1 MAYDYSSEN
10 KRLELPN
17 PYRLENFFLFACA
30 AMLVAAGLTTLVW
43 ARTAL
48 QQAGVAQGAIPL
60 VVGMGLLASA
70 LGFATAGARRLRF
83 FFGRGRPASL
93 APEVAM
99 GATGNSKQAE
109 TFKTMLRQGGLE
121 YPEPQGAL
129 NGVLYHALPQ
139 LITAPLVVQR
149 LAQKHFYNALAFL
162 VTFLSFVCAWAFF
175 GTPEAQPL
183 ISVGYF
189 IFGAV
194 MLVKPLVSGSQARV
208 STWSLVVLAAV
219 AVVGPVLAAT
229 LGQKLPLLGISLHGQ
244 TFFMLG
250 AALLAIALILLAVLA
265 QMDAP
270 PATERSCEQLTLSMN
285 GPPSALI
292 TELDRRLQDRWTEQI
307 PNRRYTRLEPDIQ
320 SARGSGKFAGELF
333 EETQPMPMASTQATT
348 LGSAM
353 GAARHRWLVLIDG
366 YSSLLV
372 AAAVAFALVYVQAI
386 TTGPGAITGIAQH
399 SWIGYSLI
407 CMVIAI
413 FGFQSAS
420 AIWGR
425 FNFESDLVWV
435 ELNGEWQASRIG
447 TGNQLNSQLQTQNEV
462 ARVESMT
469 LRVWRARVESVVFG
483 KDSVRQV
490 TAMFST
496 TQEARELAQALAAF
510 ADQQSVFIAPKAQA
524 DSQRLQFLQSTE
536 AMLTPG
542 TAAADPRL
550 PHSPVPQ
557 APPVA
562 APAADA
568 PASSKLARYCTEC
581 GAALP
586 TAAKFCSECG
596 EAVEGA

>member
-219 AVVGPVLAAT
+219 AA
-229 LGQKLPLLGISLHGQ
+229 
-244 TFFMLG
+244 G
-250 AALLAIALILLAVLA
+250 A
-265 QMDAP
+265 
-270 PATERSCEQLTLSMN
+270 
-285 GPPSALI
+285 
-292 TELDRRLQDRWTEQI
+292 
-307 PNRRYTRLEPDIQ
+307 
-320 SARGSGKFAGELF
+320 K
-333 EETQPMPMASTQATT
+333 
-348 LGSAM
+348 
-353 GAARHRWLVLIDG
+353 
-366 YSSLLV
+366 
-372 AAAVAFALVYVQAI
+372 AAVAGHQPARANLLHAGCSTAGHCADLAGRAGPNGRAPGDRAQLR
-386 TTGPGAITGIAQH
+386 TTDAEHERP
-399 SWIGYSLI
+399 
-407 CMVIAI
+407 
-413 FGFQSAS
+413 
-420 AIWGR
+420 
-425 FNFESDLVWV
+425 
-435 ELNGEWQASRIG
+435 
-447 TGNQLNSQLQTQNEV
+447 
-462 ARVESMT
+462 
-469 LRVWRARVESVVFG
+469 
-483 KDSVRQV
+483 
-490 TAMFST
+490 
-496 TQEARELAQALAAF
+496 
-510 ADQQSVFIAPKAQA
+510 PKRP
-524 DSQRLQFLQSTE
+524 D
-536 AMLTPG
+536 
-542 TAAADPRL
+542 
-550 PHSPVPQ
+550 H
-557 APPVA
+557 
-562 APAADA
+562 
-568 PASSKLARYCTEC
+568 
-581 GAALP
+581 
-586 TAAKFCSECG
+586 
-596 EAVEGA
+596 